1 MQSTLKENR
10 GNNKKISFQFHYGK
24 FSQQKYSTHSYYYRR
39 VTRGRKGEI
48 SPGLS
53 RKLEKSFLISR
64 KSAQIVAIYWLSFSC
79 RMHLLSFS
87 RTKTPKLFH
96 AGPVFLALQM
106 NEFLCPGKFLVKFA
120 KFYRT
125 MFLIEHHQWLHLH
138 RAH

>member
-10 GNNKKISFQFHYGK
+10 GNTKNISFQFHYGK
-24 FSQQKYSTHSYYYRR
+24 FSQQKYSTHSCCYRC

-53 RKLEKSFLISR
+53 RKLEKSFLISG
-64 KSAQIVAIYWLSFSC
+64 KSAQIVAIYWLRFSF

-87 RTKTPKLFH
+87 RRKTPKFFH
-96 AGPVFLALQM
+96 ARPVFLALQM
-106 NEFLCPGKFLVKFA
+106 NEFLCPDKFLVKFA
-120 KFYRT
+120 KFFRT

>member
-64 KSAQIVAIYWLSFSC
+64 KSAPIVAIYWLSFSFK
-79 RMHLLSFS
+79 MHLLSFS
-87 RTKTPKLFH
+87 RRKNPNFFP

-106 NEFLCPGKFLVKFA
+106 NEFLCPDKFLVKCA
-120 KFYRT
+120 KFFRT
-125 MFLIEHHQWLHLH
+125 IFLIEHHRWLLLH